1 MSETITMLP
10 LARLRES
17 PFNPRRRYNEASLLE
32 LAETMRPPTGRVH
45 QPIVVRPLVQAD
57 VEHDHEIVFGHRRF
71 RAAGIAGLE
80 EIPAIVRAMTDEEA
94 QLAQVVENLQR
105 EDVSPLEEADA
116 LHTLRR
122 EHGQSIEDLM
132 KHAGKSRSYV
142 FNRLRL
148 ATAHDKVREAVADGS
163 IGAEVAQEVARLPHP
178 LQPVALKAM
187 FGKEWRDGEYV
198 EGCVSYRQAKKILAD
213 RFQLRLDQAPFDLAD
228 TRLAPA
234 AGACHSCPK
243 NTSSDVTLRSEW
255 GAGVCTDIECFEAKK
270 VAHLQAEL
278 KAAKKRGHTV
288 VQGEKAKELLPFAW
302 KHTPDGHVNLGAIIP
317 TDAGPRPLREVLQDL
332 GPKAP
337 KLTFIEHPHK
347 PGEAVECITH
357 DQLRQVQQAIGFDP
371 DADDEHEDEDD
382 QPNTPLTPEQQ
393 ACLDNWFKIREAI
406 MRRVLVTPR
415 TTDELRM
422 VFERELEYGEGDF
435 GIAEDLLGWS
445 KAELDEADQ
454 PYQARLKKLSEASAD
469 QLGALLVMLAIDS
482 APYGVNRHHDR
493 PEWVQ
498 KCLQLASR
506 YGVDVLNPDGAPPP
520 AEPESPPS
528 TAARA
533 PKKAKGKA
541 KKSEAALANGELALE
556 GDPAGLA
563 PLATWP
569 FPPRDGENSPTKPA
583 DAGEEVKDEGAEAEA

>member
-1 MSETITMLP
+1 MSETITMLA
-10 LARLRES
+10 LARLHES
-17 PFNPRRRYNEASLLE
+17 PFNPRRRYNEASLAE
-32 LAETMRPPTGRVH
+32 LADTMRPPTGRVH

-71 RAAGIAGLE
+71 RAAAIAGLD

-132 KHAGKSRSYV
+132 RHAGKSRSYV

-148 ATAHDKVREAVADGS
+148 ATAHAKVREPVADGS
-163 IGAEVAQEVARLPHP
+163 VGAEVAQEVARLPNP
-178 LQPVALKAM
+178 LQPEALKAM
-187 FGKEWRDGEYV
+187 FTEEWRDGKREAV
-198 EGCVSYRQAKKILAD
+198 CVSYRRAKAILAD
-213 RFQLRLDQAPFDLAD
+213 RFQLTLDEAPFDLFD
-228 TRLAPA
+228 VRLVPK
-234 AGACHSCPK
+234 AGCCQQCHK
-243 NTSSDVTLRSEW
+243 NTSNDETLASEW

-278 KAAKKRGHTV
+278 RAAKKRGHKV

-302 KHTPDGHVNLGAIIP
+302 KRTPDGHISIHAPITMADGRIKQV
-317 TDAGPRPLREVLQDL
+317 REILEDL

-337 KLTFIEHPHK
+337 KLTIIENPHS
-347 PGEAVECITH
+347 PGEAVECITEEQYREVEEAIGLQPDVDDEGEEQAPTTSH
-357 DQLRQVQQAIGFDP
+357 SPEEQALLCNWQAI
-371 DADDEHEDEDD
+371 
-382 QPNTPLTPEQQ
+382 
-393 ACLDNWFKIREAI
+393 KEAI
-406 MRRVLVTPR
+406 FRRVLVTPR

-422 VFERELEYGEGDF
+422 LLEREMDMGDYAF
-435 GIAEDLLGWS
+435 GDPEAVLGWNS
-445 KAELDEADQ
+445 EELDQADDPFEA
-454 PYQARLKKLSEASAD
+454 RCEKLKELTAD
-469 QLGALLVMLAIDS
+469 QLGALVVMVVIDS
-482 APYGVNRHHDR
+482 GVRSHRGH
-493 PEWVQ
+493 PEWFRE
-498 KCLQLASR
+498 KLELATR

-541 KKSEAALANGELALE
+541 KKSEAALAHGELALE